1 MQQQI
6 QTALSPQQCLAE
18 ATAFFNRRRA
28 KVSDRTE
35 QGLRFALEGTGAEDG
50 GRVTVAPSAGGGSTV
65 TVEADGLGVLAIAE
79 GFVRELRKQARGAGR
94 QDRASSVA
102 GSSSGFADLRQR
114 LGMPEPPPE
123 RPAPPPAGRRPA
135 PPPGAPGQPA
145 AVSPSGPPAAA
156 GPVAPAA
163 GEVPAPP
170 ATPALGPEA
179 AATPNPP
186 GAGAAPP
193 PRPRDADPADAAV
206 AVAAASEAVHDRGAA
221 PTPQEPAARS
231 PGPALPR
238 SRSLGPVRPAR
249 GDLARRGASPAG
261 SWPRPPATPPRRPP
275 SAPVTRPSPPSPPAP
290 SRSAASPALIRSR

>member
-6 QTALSPQQCLAE
+6 QTAQTPQQCLAE
-18 ATAFFNRRRA
+18 ATAFFTRRRA

-35 QGLRFALEGTGAEDG
+35 QGFHFGLEGTGAEDG

-123 RPAPPPAGRRPA
+123 RPAPPPAGRRPV

-145 AVSPSGPPAAA
+145 AVSPSGPPAAS
-156 GPVAPAA
+156 GPV
-163 GEVPAPP
+163 
-170 ATPALGPEA
+170 
-179 AATPNPP
+179 
-186 GAGAAPP
+186 
-193 PRPRDADPADAAV
+193 
-206 AVAAASEAVHDRGAA
+206 
-221 PTPQEPAARS
+221 
-231 PGPALPR
+231 
-238 SRSLGPVRPAR
+238 
-249 GDLARRGASPAG
+249 
-261 SWPRPPATPPRRPP
+261 
-275 SAPVTRPSPPSPPAP
+275 
-290 SRSAASPALIRSR
+290 